1 MNELDVFLSVVSDIY
16 VRERDFAP
24 PPDIVANIVESLG

>member
-1 MNELDVFLSVVSDIY
+1 LLDIY